1 MSERRY
7 TDTEV
12 AEIFQRATEAQ
23 QQGGRIPL
31 ASGDGMTLG
40 ALQEIG
46 KEVGLPPELVARAA
60 KSLERGGRPFTR
72 RIVGLPI
79 GVGRTVEL
87 ERRLTD
93 SEWERLVVDLRETF
107 DARGSVRQDGGLR
120 QWTNGNLQA
129 LVEPGV
135 TGDRLRLKTTNG
147 SAGAWMTGGAALVGV
162 AAVSLI
168 AAITGDVPMNAEL
181 WSRFLSMAGLG
192 TGLFSVG
199 AFRLPSWARLR
210 RRQMEEVAARASTAA
225 AERPSER

>member
-1 MSERRY
+1 MNERRY
-7 TDTEV
+7 SDTEV

-31 ASGDGMTLG
+31 ASGDGMTLS
-40 ALQEIG
+40 AIQEIG
-46 KEVGLPPELVARAA
+46 REVGLPPELVARAA

-72 RIVGLPI
+72 RFVGLPI

-87 ERRLTD
+87 ERRLTNT
-93 SEWERLVVDLRETF
+93 EWERLVVDLRETF

-129 LVEPGV
+129 LVEPGA

-147 SAGAWMTGGAALVGV
+147 AATAWMTGGAALVGV

-168 AAITGDVPMNAEL
+168 AAVTGDVPMNTEI

-199 AFRLPSWARLR
+199 ALRLPSWARLR
-210 RRQMEEVAARASTAA
+210 RRQMEEISARAAA
-225 AERPSER
+225 IATEPPVDS